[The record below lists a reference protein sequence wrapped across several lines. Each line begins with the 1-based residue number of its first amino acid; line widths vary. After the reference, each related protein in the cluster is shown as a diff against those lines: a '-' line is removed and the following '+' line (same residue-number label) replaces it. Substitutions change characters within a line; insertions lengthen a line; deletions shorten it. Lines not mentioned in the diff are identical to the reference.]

1 MSVKCKLCKGTG
13 DNHTGIEMRVNTNI
27 CPRCGGYG
35 TVPNKDGNL
44 KTLTDEDRGYIANNG
59 YVDTNGPLLNN

>member
-1 MSVKCKLCKGTG
+1 MSVKCKLCRGTG
-13 DNHTGIEMRVNTNI
+13 DNCTGIEMRVNTDI

-44 KTLTDEDRGYIANNG
+44 NALTDEDRGYITNNG
-59 YVDTNGPLLNN
+59 YAADENTNQ